1 VGDKSGQATTLW
13 NLADLERKQGN
24 LQVSLQHIET
34 AIQIIEELRKTYT
47 DKDLKTQY
55 FSTVQ
60 DYYKFYIDLLMELD
74 RKNPGKNYAELAF
87 NASERSRARGLVEL
101 LKESNAKIRKGANPQ
116 LLEQESNL
124 LQQINARE
132 TLRQNLEQSNK
143 NNDPITK
150 NSIQRLTQEIA
161 NLRSQYKEV
170 ETKIRTTSPAYA
182 QISNPDPDKDILK
195 LPQIQQQLDK
205 DTTLLQYSIGKERS
219 YLWVVTPNS
228 LNTYTLPGQ
237 EKINIAA
244 NKFRDLSAQSS
255 ADDLLG
261 KYSQELSQIILPPE
275 VAKQLP
281 GKRLAIVADG
291 ALQTIPF
298 AALHDPNSQQ
308 KGAYQPL
315 IINHEIVNLPSVT
328 ALATQR
334 TELAKRPTAPKTLAV
349 LADPVFE
356 ANDER
361 LTGKPATIGP
371 ELDLSR
377 QIEKSVLEKAARSL
391 NKRNGVSRLPYTKEE
406 AEVLL
411 TLVNN
416 TQTRQAIGFDATYEW
431 ATNPELKQYRFLH
444 FATHGF
450 ADPNEPERSGIVL
463 SLLNKQGKPTIKG
476 YLRLGDIFNLDFG
489 ADLIVL
495 SACQTGLGKEIQGEG
510 LMGITRGLMYAG
522 TPRAAVSLW
531 DVNDGA
537 TSKLMQKFYKQ
548 ILEQK
553 KTPAAALRAAQLKM
567 LHSGDYTANPYYW
580 AGFTLQGEWR

>member
-1 VGDKSGQATTLW
+1 MRDKSGQATTLW

-24 LQVSLQHIET
+24 LQASLKHIET
-34 AIQIIEELRKTYT
+34 AIQIIEQLRGTYT

-55 FSTVQ
+55 FATVQ
-60 DYYKFYIDLLMELD
+60 GYYKFYILLLMELD
-74 RKNPGKNYAELAF
+74 RKNPGKNYAELAL
-87 NASERSRARGLVEL
+87 NASERSRARVLVEL

-124 LQQINARE
+124 LQQISARE

-143 NNDPITK
+143 NDDLITK
-150 NSIQRLTQEIA
+150 NSIQRLTQEIV
-161 NLRSQYKEV
+161 NLRGQYKEV

-205 DTTLLQYSIGKERS
+205 DTVLLQYSIGAERS

-237 EKINIAA
+237 AKIGNAA
-244 NKFRDLSAQSS
+244 KKFRDLSAQSS
-255 ADDLLG
+255 AGDLVG

-291 ALQTIPF
+291 ALQIIPF

-349 LADPVFE
+349 LADPVFQ

-361 LTGKPATIGP
+361 LTGKPATIAP

-377 QIEKSVLEKAARSL
+377 QIEKAVLEKAARSL
-391 NKRNGVSRLPYTKEE
+391 NKRNGIARLPYTKEE
-406 AEVLL
+406 AEALL
-411 TLVNN
+411 KLVNN
-416 TQTRQAIGFDATYEW
+416 TQTQQAIGFDATYEW

-450 ADPNEPERSGIVL
+450 ADPIEPKQSGIVL
-463 SLLNKQGKPTIKG
+463 SLLDKQGKPTTHG

-510 LMGITRGLMYAG
+510 LMGLTRGLMYAG

-548 ILEQK
+548 ILEQNK
-553 KTPAAALRAAQLKM
+553 APAAALRSAQLEM
-567 LHSGDYTANPYYW
+567 LQSGDYTANPYYW
-580 AGFTLQGEWR
+580 AAFTLQGEWR